1 MVLLYSQASWD
12 KRSKAEALVLPFWM
26 KGVKA
31 QEAAVV
37 DEDYKLVYQAALQN
51 FSGKKGETA
60 FLFGNDKTKE

>member
-37 DEDYKLVYQAALQN
+37 DEDYKLVYQTALQN
-51 FSGKKGETA
+51 FSGK
-60 FLFGNDKTKE
+60 